1 MRVLIINR
9 KLNFSI
15 RIKQALEQTGEFEVA
30 SFTTSSAALD
40 VLAQSPYDVVL
51 IDFELPG
58 QSPVDLVQRLRAIQ
72 PDIAIIASPETGA
85 VADQV
90 KAMGL
95 NGIVDVP
102 CTARELVPVLH
113 AVVGNSV
120 APVADLETP
129 VSANRETDKIQPTFS
144 SLNSVLVRLGGLDVT
159 NSTETLDVDMS
170 DAEYEGG
177 ATIEFVLTGEF
188 NALKESFDR
197 PQARPKDAEAEQA
210 VDIFQQL
217 AAEEPPMPSL
227 EESGTVSDLR
237 TGIGDLNDVAA
248 ALRQEQE
255 APPELD
261 SLGDDDDDNTARHVL
276 ESAQDDTSPIVHSLE
291 MLVQSIGAQF
301 PDADLGIKPLPSWLD
316 ELERYIR
323 EPDFLERVRQAR
335 TIAREN
341 PPEAE
346 LPPYPFAETVD
357 EPDLAEES
365 GEVMPP
371 PPATLPEE
379 PVVPTVD
386 AVAQMGDA
394 VLAKLALSLTQAAL
408 ESTADA
414 VLLARDGEI
423 VSFAG
428 AMPQE
433 DIEALRQEIN
443 DDWEANPDEARI
455 RFVTLKTSGQDFM
468 LYSRQT
474 EEGLTLTMIFAGT
487 VPLRVI
493 RRQSNRIL
501 DALWSVEVKEPESP
515 SLLEE
520 LEALEQEA
528 EKQEESARESTSQIE
543 AIMDEAYSGP
553 LDEHTY
559 LWLVRDPDQTL
570 AEPHTVRDELK
581 AQLDR
586 MGWQVNN
593 IDVAEDYVYL
603 VLGVPADMLAQDAL
617 SDLRLRAGRIAQ
629 RVDSRLQVDRLWS
642 DSFAVLI
649 PGREMDTEE
658 IQRYINFGRM
668 Q

>member
-30 SFTTSSAALD
+30 SFTTASAALD
-40 VLAQSPYDVVL
+40 VLVQSPYDVVL

-58 QSPVDLVQRLRAIQ
+58 QSPADLVQRLRAIQ
-72 PDIAIIASPETGA
+72 PDIAIVASPETDT

-90 KAMGL
+90 QAMGL

-113 AVVGNSV
+113 AAMGNDV
-120 APVADLETP
+120 EPITDLETP
-129 VSANRETDKIQPTFS
+129 VSADRETDEIQPAFS
-144 SLNSVLVRLGGLDVT
+144 SLNSVLVRLGGLEIT
-159 NSTETLDVDMS
+159 NSTETLDVDMTG
-170 DAEYEGG
+170 AEYEGG

-210 VDIFQQL
+210 VDIFHQL
-217 AAEEPPMPSL
+217 AAEEPPMPTL
-227 EESGTVSDLR
+227 EETGTVSDLR
-237 TGIGDLNDVAA
+237 TGIGDLNGVAA
-248 ALRQEQE
+248 ALRHDQET
-255 APPELD
+255 PPELD
-261 SLGDDDDDNTARHVL
+261 TLDDDDDDNTARHVL

-291 MLVQSIGAQF
+291 ALVKSIGAQF

-335 TIAREN
+335 TEAREN

-346 LPPYPFAETVD
+346 LPPYPFAESVD
-357 EPDLAEES
+357 AVEPD
-365 GEVMPP
+365 GEVLPP
-371 PPATLPEE
+371 PTLPEE
-379 PVVPTVD
+379 PVAPTDD
-386 AVAQMGDA
+386 AAVGDP
-394 VLAKLALSLTQAAL
+394 VLANLALSLTQAAL

-423 VSFAG
+423 LSVAG
-428 AMPQE
+428 TMPPE
-433 DIEALRQEIN
+433 DIGALRQEIN
-443 DDWEANPDEARI
+443 DDWEADPDEARI

-501 DALWSVEVKEPESP
+501 DALWSVEVKKPESP

-586 MGWQVNN
+586 MGWRVNN

-629 RVDSRLQVDRLWS
+629 RVDSRLQADRLWS
-642 DSFAVLI
+642 DSYAVLI